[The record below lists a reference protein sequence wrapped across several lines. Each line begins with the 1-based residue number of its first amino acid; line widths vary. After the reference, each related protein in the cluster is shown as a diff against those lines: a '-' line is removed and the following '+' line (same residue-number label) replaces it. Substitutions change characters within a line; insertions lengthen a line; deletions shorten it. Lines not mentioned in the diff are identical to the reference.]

1 MTRYSILRR
10 KVGTSSGRSID
21 NASILTGAEAF
32 TLASENL
39 SLRELTEVAGDPE
52 TELIA
57 QDMPVSLIKPVTKSS
72 CENAA
77 ESFSEKQTT
86 QGLEDILAVSSPFS
100 GHGVTVAVLDTG
112 IELTHDCF
120 RDLSIISKD
129 FTGEGIH
136 DRNGHGTHCAGTIFG
151 RDIKGSRIGVARGIA
166 TAYIGKVLADSGSG
180 SSDMTYNGML
190 WALEQK
196 ADIISM
202 SLGFDFPG
210 MVVNLTKDGWPTDLA
225 TSTALDVYRDNLR
238 MFDAIMAI
246 ARSQSS
252 FGYSPLII
260 AASGNESRRS
270 VDRKLK
276 ISCSLPAATD
286 GVISVSAVFNSGNGV
301 YNVADFSNTK
311 ATLSAPG
318 VDIVSAWPG
327 NTTKSL
333 SGTSMACPHVAGVAA
348 LWWEERRRSG
358 VRPNAK
364 NVSAK
369 LIATARGDLFS
380 CENNELD
387 TGQGLVTSP
396 Q

>member
-77 ESFSEKQTT
+77 ESFSEKQAT

-100 GHGVTVAVLDTG
+100 GRGVTVAVLDTG

-151 RDIKGSRIGVARGIA
+151 RDIRGSRIGVARGID

-210 MVVNLTKDGWPTDLA
+210 MVVNLTNDGWPTDLA

-246 ARSQSS
+246 ARAQSS

-318 VDIVSAWPG
+318 IDIVSAWPG

-358 VRPNAK
+358 VRPTAK